1 MENIKNFTQFLLLL
15 EARGSAIAVRTVV
28 KDIINLFKSGDIGTF
43 HLPQDRNTSF
53 TEYRYFPEVET
64 DRDSK
69 RQCRS
74 KFASYVN
81 LG

>member
-1 MENIKNFTQFLLLL
+1 MLVCFFSRAIFASSTPIWPPSKVSFDADERLCY
-15 EARGSAIAVRTVV
+15 GSSSFRRCTVV
-28 KDIINLFKSGDIGTF
+28 RDF
-43 HLPQDRNTSF
+43 F
-53 TEYRYFPEVET
+53 TANFPEVET